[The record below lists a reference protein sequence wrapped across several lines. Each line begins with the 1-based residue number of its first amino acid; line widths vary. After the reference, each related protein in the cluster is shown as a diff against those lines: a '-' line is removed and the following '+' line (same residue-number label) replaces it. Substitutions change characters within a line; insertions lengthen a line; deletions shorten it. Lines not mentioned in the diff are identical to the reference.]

1 MAVAQGS
8 HALASD
14 YTEARTQVLA
24 LLTKEGRSA
33 TIQEIAAGRVMYAS
47 EMNTLLS
54 AYTTGL
60 NNWTAGNS
68 TNYGANN
75 GSEKASYNGQYGN
88 VAKSSNYS
96 SHNTLNSTVK
106 NNSAGIT
113 TQ

>member
-60 NNWTAGNS
+60 N
-68 TNYGANN
+68 

-113 TQ
+113 SQ